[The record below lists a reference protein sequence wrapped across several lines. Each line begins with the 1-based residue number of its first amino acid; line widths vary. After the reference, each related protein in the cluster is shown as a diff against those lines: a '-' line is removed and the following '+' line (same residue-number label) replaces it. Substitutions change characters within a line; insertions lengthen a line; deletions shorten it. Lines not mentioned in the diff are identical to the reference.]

1 MNTTNLLKKFR
12 NTRVSGSKHFLSK
25 LIFKEF
31 ENDPERA
38 TELRQLSIMLDLPTF
53 SLQNN

>member
-12 NTRVSGSKHFLSK
+12 NTRVSGSKQFLSK

-31 ENDPERA
+31 TEKPERA
-38 TELRQLSIMLDLPTF
+38 TELRQLSVMLDLPTF
-53 SLQNN
+53 NVQDN